1 MDPKDRHVN
10 AGQKNEGEGNKTAAR
25 HYNEATTEFAKSGK
39 VDQKAQEARQA
50 VDGKD
55 GEGLRKAEREGLQK
69 ARH

>member
-1 MDPKDRHVN
+1 MDPKDRDVN
-10 AGQKNEGEGNKTAAR
+10 TGQKNEGEGNKTAAR

-39 VDQKAQEARQA
+39 VEQKAQEARKT

-55 GEGLRKAEREGLQK
+55 GEGLRKAERKGLQK